1 MAKFKNQ
8 TVDTKLDFLIN
19 ESAGFIRRYI
29 DELQGHKERQAV
41 LDQIAHG
48 IEGFKSP
55 GEVYRP
61 FSKFAPVEP
70 IAQASGNESSSQLL
84 IKGRQ

>member
-1 MAKFKNQ
+1 MAKFQNPN
-8 TVDTKLDFLIN
+8 VNAKLDVLIN

-29 DELQGHKERQAV
+29 DELQGHRERQAV

-48 IEGFKSP
+48 IEGFKTP

-61 FSKFAPVEP
+61 FSQFSPVVP
-70 IAQASGNESSSQLL
+70 IAQASGGESSTQLL